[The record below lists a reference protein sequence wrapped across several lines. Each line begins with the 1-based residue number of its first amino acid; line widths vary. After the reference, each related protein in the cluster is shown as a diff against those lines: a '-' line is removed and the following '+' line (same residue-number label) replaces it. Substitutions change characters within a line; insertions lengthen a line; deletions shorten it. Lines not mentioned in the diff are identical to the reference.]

1 MKRNLM
7 TVIILILLVL
17 NLILTAIVTFSTV
30 SANKKTIALVNSI
43 ASVLDI
49 EISGASAG
57 EEEEAEVISVEDSE
71 IYDIADAMTI
81 ALKPSADG
89 SDHYAMVEVSF
100 SVNTKHDDYKT
111 YQPMLS
117 AKESKI
123 KSEIIDVVGSYTKEE
138 AVADIDGLKAAILK
152 RIQAMFDSDFVYE
165 AYFRDIKFQ

>member
-57 EEEEAEVISVEDSE
+57 E
-71 IYDIADAMTI
+71 
-81 ALKPSADG
+81 
-89 SDHYAMVEVSF
+89 
-100 SVNTKHDDYKT
+100 
-111 YQPMLS
+111 
-117 AKESKI
+117 
-123 KSEIIDVVGSYTKEE
+123 
-138 AVADIDGLKAAILK
+138 
-152 RIQAMFDSDFVYE
+152 
-165 AYFRDIKFQ
+165 FRLPGRGFRT